1 MGCLYKSYGM
11 VRGERV
17 KMLMPFTTLLTS
29 EWWQVA
35 SSDLYF

>member
-17 KMLMPFTTLLTS
+17 DAIHYTLTS

-35 SSDLYF
+35 SSDMHF